1 MKEPEKLI
9 VNGKR
14 LDGRALD
21 ELRPMEAKVGIF
33 KRADGSAMFRFGN
46 TVAVAAVYGP
56 RALHPKFMQDP
67 QRAIL
72 RCRYNMAPFSTEE
85 RIRPGTSRRS
95 VEISKIMT
103 DALSQVIF
111 FEEFPKTAIDVFV
124 EILQADSST
133 RCAALNAASLAL
145 ADAGIPMQDLI
156 ASCSVGKID
165 GQIVLDVGGIEDN
178 FGDVD
183 IPLAIVPKGRRIVLL
198 QVDGILS
205 RQEFLQ
211 ALVLANVGLE
221 KVYAKQKEA
230 LKGKYVE
237 AGAEQV

>member
-1 MKEPEKLI
+1 MEEPEKLI

-14 LDGRALD
+14 LDGRTID
-21 ELRPMEAKVGIF
+21 ELRPMEAKIGIF
-33 KRADGSAMFRFGN
+33 ERADGSAMFRFGN

-56 RALHPKFMQDP
+56 RTLHPKFLQNP
-67 QRAIL
+67 QKAIL
-72 RCRYNMAPFSTEE
+72 RCRYNMAPFSTDE

-145 ADAGIPMQDLI
+145 ADAGIPMQDMV

-165 GQIVLDVGGIEDN
+165 GQIVLDVGGVEDN
-178 FGDVD
+178 FGEAD
-183 IPLAIVPKGRRIVLL
+183 IPVAIVPRGNRVVLL

-205 RQEFLQ
+205 KEEFLK
-211 ALVLANVGLE
+211 AMEMAKAGLE

-230 LKGKYVE
+230 LKNKYVE
-237 AGAEQV
+237 AVRNSL